1 MLSAV
6 KSVVIVVIDVIGH
19 RTPQTTLTTYSHYFQ
34 EARNKVRSVMTDVL
48 TDKKSPSESAEKQ
61 VKEQF

>member
-6 KSVVIVVIDVIGH
+6 ESVVIDVIGH

-34 EARNKVRSVMTDVL
+34 EARNKVRNAIADVL
-48 TDKKSPSESAEKQ
+48 LDKTDDEKAA
-61 VKEQF
+61 V